1 MSNVVSP
8 KNERELIDKVE
19 HISGYTIGD
28 VAGALNVK
36 VPANLKRNKGWAG
49 TLLEHYLGAKAG
61 SKPQQDFPNL
71 GIELKTVPVD
81 SHGYPLETTFVC
93 VAPLVANSG
102 VVWKSSHVRYKLQ
115 KVLWLPIE
123 GQRDIN
129 LADRRI
135 GVPILW
141 SPSPA
146 EEKVLK
152 RDWQELMDMIV
163 LGSVEK
169 ITARHGQYLQLRPKA
184 ANGRQLTEAI
194 DAKGQRI
201 LTRPRGFYLK
211 KHFTAAILRN
221 YLAHANCV
229 GGISED

>member
-1 MSNVVSP
+1 VSP
-8 KNERELIDKVE
+8 KSEKALLAQAE
-19 HISGYTIGD
+19 HIAGYTIGD

-36 VPANLKRNKGWAG
+36 VPTNLKRNKGWVG
-49 TLLEHYLGAKAG
+49 TLLEYYLGKKAG
-61 SKPQQDFPNL
+61 SKPQQDFVNL
-71 GIELKTVPVD
+71 GIELKTIPVD

-102 VVWKSSHVRYKLQ
+102 VIWQSSHVRYKLQ

-123 GQRDIN
+123 GQRAIN

-152 RDWQELMDMIV
+152 QDWQELMDMIV
-163 LGSVEK
+163 LGHVEK
-169 ITARHGQYLQLRPKA
+169 ITARYGECLQLRPKA
-184 ANGRQLTEAI
+184 ANGRSLTEAI

-221 YLAHANCV
+221 YLAHCDFF
-229 GGISED
+229 GDMSKD